1 MHTPIGR
8 YRWLHMP
15 FGVSLGPEEY
25 QRRQHEVLEGLKGVV
40 NKADD
45 ILVFGC
51 GDSIEEAEKDHDVNL
66 WNLMLRCRK
75 VNLKLNPKKFQFK
88 VKQVTWMGHLL
99 SRSGIT
105 PHPDRVRAI
114 VDINPPQDVKG
125 LQRFLGMCKYLSRC
139 TPNLA
144 EIVKPLTELTH
155 VNAVWAWSSQHEKA
169 FSAAKSLIA
178 NATTLKFFD
187 VNKPC
192 VLQVYASDTGL
203 GGALLQ
209 DRQPVAFTSST
220 LSATEVNY
228 APIEKSAWRSK

>member
-8 YRWLHMP
+8 YRWLRMP

-25 QRRQHEVLEGLKGVV
+25 QRRQHEVLEGLKGDV

-66 WNLMLRCRK
+66 WNLMLRCCK
-75 VNLKLNPKKFQFK
+75 VNLKLNPKKFQLK
-88 VKQVTWMGHLL
+88 VTWMGHLL
-99 SRSGIT
+99 SSSGIT
-105 PHPDRVRAI
+105 PHSDRVRSI
-114 VDINPPQDVKG
+114 VDMNPPQDVKG
-125 LQRFLGMCKYLSRC
+125 VQRFLGMCNYMSRF

-192 VLQVYASDTGL
+192 VLQVDASDKGL
-203 GGALLQ
+203 DGALLQ
-209 DRQPVAFTSST
+209 DGQPSRSRTRHCQQLKSIMR
-220 LSATEVNY
+220 LSK
-228 APIEKSAWRSK
+228 KSAWQSK